1 MSPNAA
7 GTASDQA
14 IINQELVDQVSRDMR
29 AGELLVLPLTLL
41 IMALVFGGFMLAGM
55 PLAGALVSI
64 CAALGSLWGLSYL
77 VDIESSVLNDCYGN
91 RPGPIHRLRAAIYL
105 PLP

>member
-7 GTASDQA
+7 GTVSDQA

-41 IMALVFGGFMLAGM
+41 IMALVFGGFSW
-55 PLAGALVSI
+55 PV
-64 CAALGSLWGLSYL
+64 C
-77 VDIESSVLNDCYGN
+77 
-91 RPGPIHRLRAAIYL
+91 R
-105 PLP
+105 

>member
-1 MSPNAA
+1 
-7 GTASDQA
+7 
-14 IINQELVDQVSRDMR
+14 MR

-41 IMALVFGGFMLAGM
+41 IMVLVFGGFMLAGM

-77 VDIESSVLNDCYGN
+77 VDIESSVLNIVTVIGL
-91 RPGPIHRLRAAIYL
+91 GL
-105 PLP
+105 